1 MGTAKE
7 STPTCLKH
15 HHILTYRP
23 PDLTVLPNPLFDP
36 ILSYCGVTE
45 AMCFDQQKV
54 VHFSMLSTLFQ
65 ALVLLLIE
73 YWVLSY
79 SSFLLSH
86 EGEVKISTSL
96 SPTIQDLIDMK

>member
-1 MGTAKE
+1 
-7 STPTCLKH
+7 
-15 HHILTYRP
+15 
-23 PDLTVLPNPLFDP
+23 
-36 ILSYCGVTE
+36 
-45 AMCFDQQKV
+45 MCFDQQKV

-96 SPTIQDLIDMK
+96 SPTIQDLIDMKLWRVKNAVAKLLPPATLVSAT